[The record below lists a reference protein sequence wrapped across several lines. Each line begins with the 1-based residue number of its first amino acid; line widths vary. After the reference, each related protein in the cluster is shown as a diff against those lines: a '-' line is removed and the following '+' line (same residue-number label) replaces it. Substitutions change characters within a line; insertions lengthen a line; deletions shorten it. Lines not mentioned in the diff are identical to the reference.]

1 MRTAFRVPIVAS
13 MTLASLLVST
23 PKAWAQG

>member
-1 MRTAFRVPIVAS
+1 MRMAFRVSIVAS

-23 PKAWAQG
+23 PKVWAQG